1 MKMNGNMNEK
11 TMETW
16 NGKMKNEDEWEK
28 YWNNDWWYGGNGWWM
43 ENILVKNDGTWNGYD
58 GWYMMWWN
66 WSNEPSI
73 MPTHYYYDNV
83 YLMLCLYVYVYI

>member
-16 NGKMKNEDEWEK
+16 NGKTKNEDEWEK

-43 ENILVKNDGTWNGYD
+43 ENMMVKNDGTWNGYG

-73 MPTHYYYDNV
+73 MPTHYYYDNA